1 MTATYK
7 KAMQSSF
14 VIVSYAGLDR
24 RISELL
30 WKIKRN
36 GLALTAHAHV
46 FTWYGLGY
54 QNEIWQNHLIFRKS
68 SETNGGSVKLCGR
81 KIVAY
86 TSPGYILLKCLRTL
100 YSNVLVFQNLNF
112 KNHNL
117 RLIYFRRGKTWWIL
131 SVLNEN
137 TLKTEVLKPID
148 PLGEIQ
154 FYMLSSSVLMIGL
167 MIKTDYGYHNLSS

>member
-1 MTATYK
+1 
-7 KAMQSSF
+7 MQ
-14 VIVSYAGLDR
+14 VLINCLPGLNR

-36 GLALTAHAHV
+36 WLATTAHAHV

-81 KIVAY
+81 KIVTY
-86 TSPGYILLKCLRTL
+86 TSPGYILLKCFRTL
-100 YSNVLVFQNLNF
+100 YSNVLVSKIWISKTTTWDSSIL
-112 KNHNL
+112 
-117 RLIYFRRGKTWWIL
+117 GEAKTWWIL

-137 TLKTEVLKPID
+137 TLKTEVLKQIRPPGWNTILYVILICVDDRID
-148 PLGEIQ
+148 DKDIDSGH
-154 FYMLSSSVLMIGL
+154 
-167 MIKTDYGYHNLSS
+167 HNLSS